1 MQFHR
6 LQKPGEKRRIYLM
19 KEGSIV
25 VSSREGAQRLLEMHY
40 SREEQFQREL
50 VTSHFTMV

>member
-1 MQFHR
+1 
-6 LQKPGEKRRIYLM
+6 M

-25 VSSREGAQRLLEMHY
+25 VSSREGVQRRLEMHY
-40 SREEQFQREL
+40 SREEQFPHEL